1 VDFTVILIISLLF
14 ALILINRFLDKRN
27 RKRRADYYRNEYNKY
42 LLSEDWKR
50 KRYLVLKRDNWRC
63 VYCGQPATQVHHKK
77 YSKRNLG
84 KEPLIWLVSV
94 CKPCHETIHNKRIH
108 PDLHDSEI
116 RWNYGFDSNTVRF
129 RDKTQKLKAE

>member
-1 VDFTVILIISLLF
+1 MDNKAILLIIIF
-14 ALILINRFLDKRN
+14 GVLIVLSWWVSWK
-27 RKRRADYYRNEYNKY
+27 KWERRRDYYKNKY
-42 LLSEDWKR
+42 LKSDEWRR
-50 KRYLVLKRDNWRC
+50 KRYVVLKRDNWRC

-77 YSKRNLG
+77 YSKLNLG

-129 RDKTQKLKAE
+129 RDKTQK